1 MATSLVPRVRIL
13 AGPHAGRIVSAFPS
27 DIPGHVD
34 VYLGTG
40 VDEGFVALP
49 VDMVEQVR

>member
-1 MATSLVPRVRIL
+1 MVANLVRQVRIL
-13 AGPHAGRIVSAFPS
+13 SGPHAGRIVPAYPS

-40 VDEGFVALP
+40 IDEGFVALP
-49 VDMVEQVR
+49 ADMVEQVR